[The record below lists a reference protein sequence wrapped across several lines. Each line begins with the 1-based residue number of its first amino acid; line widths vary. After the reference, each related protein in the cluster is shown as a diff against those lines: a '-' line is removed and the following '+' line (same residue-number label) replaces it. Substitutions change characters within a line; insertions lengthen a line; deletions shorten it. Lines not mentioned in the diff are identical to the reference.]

1 MTIDDVLDKA
11 LTPEHR
17 RTGEQLQEYITNLH
31 IPKLIDF
38 FKEGLSPAERAA
50 FERLS
55 TDDQVAQLQNKHYML
70 KPDMADKFVNY
81 LSAAILKKV
90 SAPMGSQLEA
100 AIAKMNDATLTVNER
115 HAAATEVDNLKAIL
129 LTYGFNAARM
139 AERARKEGFGPE
151 IWNEFTRELRDN
163 YVAKQQNA
171 AMALV
176 PHDEVERYL
185 TTKVYPATGLKV
197 SDVKAE
203 GLTKMKEVALIYRQH
218 EKARDVPGFKE
229 LYHQFH

>member
-1 MTIDDVLDKA
+1 MTIDDILDKA

-17 RTGEQLQEYITNLH
+17 RTGEQLQEYISNLH

-38 FKEGLSPAERAA
+38 FKQGLTPAERAA
-50 FERLS
+50 FERLPV
-55 TDDQVAQLQNKHYML
+55 DQQVAELQNKHYML
-70 KPDMADKFVNY
+70 KPDLADQFVNY

-100 AIAKMNDATLTVNER
+100 AIAKMNNTSLPLDER
-115 HAAATEVDNLKAIL
+115 HAAATEVDNLKAVL
-129 LTYGFNAARM
+129 LTYGFNAGRM

-176 PHDEVERYL
+176 PHQEVEHYL
-185 TTKVYPATGLKV
+185 ATKVAPVTGLKV
-197 SDVKAE
+197 NDVKTE
-203 GLTKMKEVALIYRQH
+203 GVGKMKEVALFYRQH
-218 EKARDVPGFKE
+218 EKAGDVPGFKE
-229 LYHQFH
+229 RYHQFH